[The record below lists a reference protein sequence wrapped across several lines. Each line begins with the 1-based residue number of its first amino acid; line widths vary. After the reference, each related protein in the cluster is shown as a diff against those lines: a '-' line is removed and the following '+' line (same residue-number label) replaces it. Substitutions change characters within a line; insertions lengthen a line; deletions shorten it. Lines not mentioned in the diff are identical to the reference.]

1 MMDDAELL
9 RQYAAEGS
17 EAAFAELV
25 QRHLNLV
32 YRAALRQLGGDA
44 HRAEDVAQ
52 LVFTLLARK
61 AAALAHHPS
70 LAGWLYT
77 TTHLTVGETLRAE
90 RRRQR
95 REQEAQIMHELISDT
110 GSATDWDRLRPI
122 LDVVMQDLNEADREA
137 ILLRFFEER
146 PFGEIGTKLALSE
159 DAARMRVERALD
171 KLHGLLARRGF
182 SSTSVMLAAM
192 LTTEAAIAAPVGL
205 SATVTGAA
213 LAGVSVPLVTGGASA
228 LVLKSFY
235 LMSSAKITA
244 VAVVVA
250 LLAAGTA
257 FFQLAEA
264 RTTRAQLTA
273 AAGEETDLT
282 VKVADLQRRLTAAEQ
297 RVVAVDGGSAALLRT
312 AQNTVAADAEAAQPI
327 TVDGVQARY
336 QQAQALAKSGQFAA
350 ALKEFLW
357 CYDVGMRQIASFAGV
372 RGSSLPDAIK
382 ALGAQYPEALTALR
396 TRRDQADQRIL
407 AGEDDSRTIADF
419 TSLNRILDQDE
430 RTLELFDQLPAND
443 GRRRT
448 MAIYAFNNL
457 VAAQRYA
464 DAGLAQSYAM
474 MSSHFELSQDRAN
487 QATGPDPERQQKA
500 NHDYLVETTVRDV
513 EVLAGSG
520 DLAHARELAGR
531 LLAYDGS
538 EETKGTLRNHLQRAG
553 HPELLANPSQP

>member
-9 RQYAAEGS
+9 HQYAAEGS

-32 YRAALRQLGGDA
+32 YRSALRQLGGDA
-44 HRAEDVAQ
+44 YRAEDVAQ

-70 LAGWLYT
+70 LTGWLYT
-77 TTHLTVGETLRAE
+77 TTHLTVGDALRAE

-95 REQEAQIMHELISDT
+95 REQEAQTMHELISDT
-110 GSATDWDRLRPI
+110 GSATDWDRMRPM
-122 LDVVMQDLNEADREA
+122 LDVVMQDLNETDREA

-146 PFGEIGTKLALSE
+146 PFGEIGTRLALSE
-159 DAARMRVERALD
+159 DAARMRVGRALD
-171 KLHGLLARRGF
+171 TLHDLLARRGF
-182 SSTSVMLAAM
+182 ASTSATLAAM
-192 LTTEAAIAAPVGL
+192 LATEAAIAAPAGL

-213 LAGVSVPLVTGGASA
+213 LAGVSVPLVAGGISA
-228 LVLKSFY
+228 LALKSFY

-264 RTTRAQLTA
+264 RTAQAQLA
-273 AAGEETDLT
+273 VAAGEEKTMAAQ
-282 VKVADLQRRLTAAEQ
+282 VADLQRRVAAAEQ
-297 RVVAVDGGSAALLRT
+297 RVVAVDRGSAALLRT
-312 AQNTVAADAEAAQPI
+312 AQSTAAADTEAAQPI

-357 CYDVGMRQIASFAGV
+357 CYDVGMRQIASFAGL
-372 RGSSLPDAIK
+372 RSSSLPDAIK

-419 TSLNRILDQDE
+419 TSLNRILDQDG
-430 RTLELFDQLPAND
+430 RTLELFDQLPAD
-443 GRRRT
+443 DHRRHT
-448 MAIYAFNNL
+448 MAIYARTQL

-464 DAGLAQSYAM
+464 DAALAEPYAM
-474 MSSHFELSQDRAN
+474 MSSNFELLQDRAG
-487 QATGPDPERQQKA
+487 QATGPNAEKQQKS
-500 NHDYLVETTVRDV
+500 NREFLVETTTQNI
-513 EVLAGSG
+513 EVLAGNG

-538 EETKGTLRNHLQRAG
+538 EETKAALGKRLERAG
-553 HPELLANPSQP
+553 HPELLTSLSQP